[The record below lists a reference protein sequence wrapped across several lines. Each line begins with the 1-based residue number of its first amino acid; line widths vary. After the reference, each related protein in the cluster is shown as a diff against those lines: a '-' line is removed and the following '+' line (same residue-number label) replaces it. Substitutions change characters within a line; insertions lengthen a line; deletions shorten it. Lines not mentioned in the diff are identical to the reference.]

1 MQLKP
6 LHSLAARLTW
16 VYLACLVIAQGLVFA
31 IEISALA
38 GSRWLVPLLIVQL
51 ALLLGCLW
59 LGLRPL
65 IRVAEPVDAPGNGLQ
80 ERLQLLAAISHD
92 LQTPITRMKLRA
104 EFMEE
109 SVERDKLCSDLSE
122 MQHLVQEGVA
132 YARSLDGTV
141 EDSRRVDLHSFLD
154 SLVFDYQDVGK
165 SVVLTAQAG
174 TVIDTRPHALRRVL
188 VNLVDNARKFGC
200 EVTVNVEP
208 QADERLLI
216 QILDRGPGIPEAQL
230 PEVIKPF
237 YRVECPR
244 NRNTK
249 GTGLGLAISQQLA
262 QSLQGALTLSNR
274 DGGGLCA
281 QLALPPS
288 VSQHKLPR

>member
-1 MQLKP
+1 MELKP

-16 VYLACLVIAQGLVFA
+16 IYLACLVIAQGLAFA
-31 IEISALA
+31 IEIRALA
-38 GSRWLVPLLIVQL
+38 GSLWLTPLLMVQL
-51 ALLLGCLW
+51 ALLLACIW

-65 IRVAEPVDAPGNGLQ
+65 SRTETPVEAAGNGLQ

-109 SVERDKLCSDLSE
+109 SVERDKLCNDLSE

-141 EDSRRVDLHSFLD
+141 EASRRVDLHSFLD
-154 SLVFDYQDVGK
+154 SLVFDYQDVGQ
-165 SVVLTAQAG
+165 SVVLRAQLG

-188 VNLVDNARKFGC
+188 VNLVDNALKFGS

-208 QADERLLI
+208 MAGERLLI

-237 YRVECPR
+237 YRVESGC
-244 NRNTK
+244 NRPTK

-274 DGGGLCA
+274 AGGGLCA
-281 QLALPPS
+281 QLALPQS
-288 VSQHKLPR
+288 VAHQKLPR

>member
-1 MQLKP
+1 MELKP
-6 LHSLAARLTW
+6 PRWPRTLTLI
-16 VYLACLVIAQGLVFA
+16 YLACLVIAQGLAFA

-38 GSRWLVPLLIVQL
+38 ESLWLTPLLMVQL
-51 ALLLGCLW
+51 ALLFGCLW
-59 LGLRPL
+59 LGLRPSPPDN
-65 IRVAEPVDAPGNGLQ
+65 APADAPGNGLQ

-109 SVERDKLCSDLSE
+109 SVERDKLCNDLCE

-141 EDSRRVDLHSFLD
+141 EASCRVDLHSFLD
-154 SLVFDYQDVGK
+154 SLVFDYQDVGQ
-165 SVVLTAQAG
+165 SVVLRAQLG
-174 TVIDTRPHALRRVL
+174 TIIDTRPHALRRVL
-188 VNLVDNARKFGC
+188 VNLVDNALKFGS

-208 QADERLLI
+208 LVDERLVI
-216 QILDRGPGIPEAQL
+216 QVLDRGPGIPEAQL

-237 YRVECPR
+237 YRLDNAR
-244 NRNTK
+244 SRSTK

-274 DGGGLCA
+274 AGGGLCA
-281 QLALPPS
+281 QLALPQS
-288 VSQHKLPR
+288 VAPHKLPR